1 MTLTVKSND
10 EKVEAFYCSELSK
23 DSVFISISI
32 SIDKDWLQPP
42 ITIKHSDID
51 SVIEA
56 LQLYKKSMTETL
68 GTDSLE

>member
-23 DSVFISISI
+23 DSVFISI

>member
-23 DSVFISISI
+23 DSVFISI

-68 GTDSLE
+68 GADSLE

>member
-1 MTLTVKSND
+1 MTLTVKSYD

-23 DSVFISISI
+23 DSVFISI